1 MILFVFWENLCLIM
15 LVFLRDLLIIN
26 QVLYDYLNDIPLDY
40 FYETWV
46 KWNLSFPQ
54 KQEGKLKWSFVHEK
68 VNIFLLINVIKL
80 QKVGVPFKAKAFLFF
95 NLCGWYLTLPH
106 RDNYFDLCIFL
117 YIRLF
122 CSVSELLLHK
132 WKKKWNCTAAQ
143 WTTYVEE
150 KAIHSWEVDQFDYV
164 PCH

>member
-26 QVLYDYLNDIPLDY
+26 QVLYDYLNDNPLDY

-54 KQEGKLKWSFVHEK
+54 KQEGKLKRSFVHEK

-95 NLCGWYLTLPH
+95 NLCGWYLTLPQGELLWSMH
-106 RDNYFDLCIFL
+106 LFVHSPF
-117 YIRLF
+117 LF
-122 CSVSELLLHK
+122 CK
-132 WKKKWNCTAAQ
+132 WITI
-143 WTTYVEE
+143 T
-150 KAIHSWEVDQFDYV
+150 
-164 PCH
+164 